1 MWPHDFG
8 HSGLSAGDLHHYH
21 SGSAAIV
28 HLLRRRRGQGP
39 STSQPPHPAAPPD
52 PRERYLFAV
61 RTVLICRENGTCS
74 SRERYLLAVRT
85 AEVASRHRAL
95 AAPGAPSLA
104 GASTW
109 TRGPALRHLLPRAIC
124 GPPPGVR
131 ADQPGLKP
139 SKLDTHKAATWGTRG
154 PAAGQPTVGTDARAP
169 PPYGPR
175 GAPPSPWA
183 RTRRVTVAPDL
194 RGPAT
199 VTVGT
204 DATPPGRT
212 KTGRPSAGLRRAAR
226 SGRGDQRGR
235 RRRPGPGR
243 SRSASA
249 GHGQGTGPVLT
260 TNKYR
265 SHGQQVP
272 FSRAISTVL
281 AGRAAGAGEATGPQ
295 RQDVRR
301 CRGRS

>member
-8 HSGLSAGDLHHYH
+8 HSGLSVGDLHHYH

-52 PRERYLFAV
+52 PRERYLFAA

-74 SRERYLLAVRT
+74 SRERYLFVART
-85 AEVASRHRAL
+85 VLVGRENGRGGQPPPRPRSPGSTLPSRGLHLDTRTGPEALTPSRH
-95 AAPGAPSLA
+95 
-104 GASTW
+104 
-109 TRGPALRHLLPRAIC
+109 LR
-124 GPPPGVR
+124 
-131 ADQPGLKP
+131 
-139 SKLDTHKAATWGTRG
+139 AATWGTRG
-154 PAAGQPTVGTDARAP
+154 PATGQPTVGTDARAP

-183 RTRRVTVAPDL
+183 RTRRVTVAPGL
-194 RGPAT
+194 GGPAT

-204 DATPPGRT
+204 DAMPPGRT

-265 SHGQQVP
+265 SRGQQVP

-281 AGRAAGAGEATGPQ
+281 AGRAAGAGEAAGPQRQDLNGRTSATGRQ

>member
-39 STSQPPHPAAPPD
+39 RST
-52 PRERYLFAV
+52 PRSV
-61 RTVLICRENGTCS
+61 RTVLIARENGTYL
-74 SRERYLLAVRT
+74 SRERYLLLVRT
-85 AEVASRHRAL
+85 DEVASRRRAL
-95 AAPGAPSLA
+95 AAPGAPSPA

-109 TRGPALRHLLPRAIC
+109 TRGPALHGLRRLDDVGPSLGHARTSLDLSRPSLTPIR
-124 GPPPGVR
+124 PPPGVR
-131 ADQPGLKP
+131 ADQLQA
-139 SKLDTHKAATWGTRG
+139 S
-154 PAAGQPTVGTDARAP
+154 Q
-169 PPYGPR
+169 
-175 GAPPSPWA
+175 PWA
-183 RTRRVTVAPDL
+183 RTREPRHRTVRAVHSRHHGHGRDGRPSPRTSEARQL
-194 RGPAT
+194 S
-199 VTVGT
+199 VGT

-249 GHGQGTGPVLT
+249 GHGQGTGPVLAS
-260 TNKYR
+260 NKYR
-265 SHGQQVP
+265 SHDEQVP
-272 FSRAISTVL
+272 FSRPTSTVL
-281 AGRAAGAGEATGPQ
+281 AANKYRSRGAGCRGGRGDRTSAAGPQ